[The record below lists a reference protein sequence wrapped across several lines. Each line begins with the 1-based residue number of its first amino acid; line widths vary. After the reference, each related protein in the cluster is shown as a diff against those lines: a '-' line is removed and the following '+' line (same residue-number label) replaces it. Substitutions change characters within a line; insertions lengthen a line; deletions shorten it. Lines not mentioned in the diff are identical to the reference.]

1 MPTIT
6 GKVESMRR
14 DKKGV
19 KVNGEW
25 YSSFNAI
32 SGVEWKDEVEFEF
45 EQKGRYN
52 NIKGAVRKLGS
63 GGGGSNSGKYSGSGN
78 RSTGY
83 SNVGV
88 EVGHASNLAMR
99 MMEQR
104 IQMEDNI
111 EIGSTD
117 YYKMFME
124 DTKNVH
130 KIMTALR
137 ASIEKGDEPAPKSE
151 VQTEDLE
158 TDDIF

>member
-1 MPTIT
+1 MSTIT

-25 YSSFNAI
+25 YSSFNPI

-63 GGGGSNSGKYSGSGN
+63 GGGGNNSGQYSGAGN
-78 RSTGY
+78 RSYGY

-104 IQMEDNI
+104 ISSEDNI
-111 EIGSTD
+111 EIGSTE
-117 YYKMFME
+117 YFKMFME

-137 ASIEKGDEPAPKSE
+137 ASIEKGDKPEPKSE